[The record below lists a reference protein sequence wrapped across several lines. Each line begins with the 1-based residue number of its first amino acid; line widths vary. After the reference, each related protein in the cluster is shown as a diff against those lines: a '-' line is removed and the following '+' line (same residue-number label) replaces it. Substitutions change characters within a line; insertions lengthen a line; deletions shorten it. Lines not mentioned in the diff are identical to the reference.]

1 MNIETVAATSH
12 NNPFWKLAVERGA
25 SDIHV
30 VSDNVPMLRINGVM
44 TPVSGEIMTAE
55 KVKEQILEF
64 LPKEKYEEFLK
75 VGDIDCAYA
84 LPDGNRFRIN
94 VHIASRK
101 PAYAAR
107 LIPKDIPT
115 IEDVMLPPVVM
126 DICRERDGLVLFT
139 GSTGSGKSTSLAA
152 IINQFNQEEA
162 MNIITLEDP
171 IEFYFKSGK
180 SLIRQ
185 RELGTDF
192 PSFPE
197 GLKHM
202 MRQDPDVI
210 MVGEMRD
217 LETIS
222 LALTLAE
229 TGHLVLATLHTPN
242 TTQTID
248 RIIDVF
254 PAHQQTQ
261 VRYQVSLSLRAI
273 IAQRLVPRADGGLIA
288 NREILIRNAAVANIV
303 RENRLAELPTVLQ
316 TNEEEGMI
324 SFEKDLKRL
333 AAEGL
338 VQLSE

>member
-1 MNIETVAATSH
+1 MSLQTK
-12 NNPFWKLAVERGA
+12 NPFWALALEQNA

-44 TPVSGEIMTAE
+44 TPVSSGVMTE
-55 KVKEQILEF
+55 QQVKEQILEF
-64 LPKEKYEEFLK
+64 LPEKDYEEKLIK
-75 VGDIDCAYA
+75 TGDVDCAFS
-84 LPDGNRFRIN
+84 LPDGTRFRIN
-94 VHIASRK
+94 AHMSSGK

-107 LIPKDIPT
+107 LIPREVPT
-115 IEDVMLPPVVM
+115 IEDIALQPIVM

-139 GSTGSGKSTSLAA
+139 GPTGCGKSTSLAA
-152 IINQFNQEEA
+152 IINQFNNEEA
-162 MNIITLEDP
+162 INIITLEDP
-171 IEFYFKSGK
+171 IEFYFKSNK

-192 PSFPE
+192 VSFPE

-217 LETIS
+217 VETIA

-242 TTQTID
+242 TVQTID

-254 PAHQQTQ
+254 PGHQQTQ
-261 VRYQVSLSLRAI
+261 VRYQLSMALRAI
-273 IAQRLVPRADGGLIA
+273 IGQRLVPRKGGGLAA
-288 NREILIRNAAVANIV
+288 NREILVRTPAVSNIIRDQ
-303 RENRLAELPTVLQ
+303 RLAELTTVLQ
-316 TNEEEGMI
+316 TSEDVGMVT
-324 SFEKDLKRL
+324 FEKDFKRL
-333 AAEGL
+333 IKEGI
-338 VQLSE
+338 VEFEEE